1 MSILGSSRRSLLRR
15 AGLLGS
21 ALAVGAAA
29 PAAAQEERHGNG
41 EPYGHRRKDRRPT
54 PVGSWSVT
62 VTIEGV
68 PDVEHAHYSFG
79 ADGQLILQTHR
90 HTHTGIGTWEWTD
103 DGFVY
108 VTRGLRP
115 NADGGLLS
123 ELRIRHT
130 ARFDADGGFTSTG
143 TGQALD
149 ATGKVL
155 MEVQSTAVGTRFGV
169 DG

>member
-1 MSILGSSRRSLLRR
+1 MNPQRSTRRSLLRR
-15 AGLLGS
+15 AGFLGS

-29 PAAAQEERHGNG
+29 PAAAHDQGPYDQERGRH
-41 EPYGHRRKDRRPT
+41 RKDRRPS
-54 PVGSWSVT
+54 PVGSWSVV

-103 DGFVY
+103 DDSFLY
-108 VTRGLRP
+108 VIRGLRSD
-115 NADGGLLS
+115 ADGGLLS

-130 ARFDADGGFTSTG
+130 ARFGADGTFTSAG

-149 ATGKVL
+149 AGGKVL

>member
-1 MSILGSSRRSLLRR
+1 MNPQRSTRRSLLRR
-15 AGLLGS
+15 AGFLGS

-29 PAAAQEERHGNG
+29 PAAAH
-41 EPYGHRRKDRRPT
+41 YGPRGHHKDRRPS
-54 PVGSWSVT
+54 PVGSWSVV

-90 HTHTGIGTWEWTD
+90 HTHTGIGVWEWTD
-103 DGFVY
+103 DGAFVY

-115 NADGGLLS
+115 DADGGLLS

-130 ARFDADGGFTSTG
+130 GRIGADGTFTSTG

-149 ATGKVL
+149 AGGKVL

>member
-1 MSILGSSRRSLLRR
+1 MTPQRSTRRSLLRR
-15 AGLLGS
+15 AGFLGS
-21 ALAVGAAA
+21 ALAVGSAA
-29 PAAAQEERHGNG
+29 PAVAHDEGR
-41 EPYGHRRKDRRPT
+41 GHRRKDRRPS

-79 ADGQLILQTHR
+79 SDGQLILQTHR

-130 ARFDADGGFTSTG
+130 ARFAADGTFTSTG

-149 ATGKVL
+149 AGGNVL

>member
-1 MSILGSSRRSLLRR
+1 MTPQRSTRRSLLRR
-15 AGLLGS
+15 AGFLGS
-21 ALAVGAAA
+21 ALAVGSAA
-29 PAAAQEERHGNG
+29 PAVAHDEGR
-41 EPYGHRRKDRRPT
+41 GHHRPKGRRPS

-68 PDVEHAHYSFG
+68 PEVEHAHYSFG
-79 ADGQLILQTHR
+79 SDGQLILQTHR
-90 HTHTGIGTWEWTD
+90 HTHTGIGTWEPTG

-108 VTRGLRP
+108 VTRGLRSD
-115 NADGGLLS
+115 ADGGLLS

-130 ARFDADGGFTSTG
+130 ARFRPDGGFVSTG

-149 ATGKVL
+149 AGGNVL

>member
-1 MSILGSSRRSLLRR
+1 MNPQRSTRRSLLRR
-15 AGLLGS
+15 AGFLGS

-29 PAAAQEERHGNG
+29 PAAAHDEARGH
-41 EPYGHRRKDRRPT
+41 HRRDRRPS
-54 PVGSWSVT
+54 PVGSWSVV

-90 HTHTGIGTWEWTD
+90 HTHTGIGTWKWAD
-103 DGFVY
+103 DDIFVY

-115 NADGGLLS
+115 DADGGLLS

-130 ARFDADGGFTSTG
+130 GRFGADGTFTSTG

-149 ATGKVL
+149 AGGKVL

>member
-1 MSILGSSRRSLLRR
+1 MNPQRSTRRSLLRR
-15 AGLLGS
+15 AGFLGS

-29 PAAAQEERHGNG
+29 PAAAAAPDQGPGHRHGN
-41 EPYGHRRKDRRPT
+41 RRPS
-54 PVGSWSVT
+54 PVGSWSVV

-90 HTHTGIGTWEWTD
+90 HTHTGIGTWEWAD
-103 DGFVY
+103 DGAFVY
-108 VTRGLRP
+108 VTRGLRSD
-115 NADGGLLS
+115 ADGGLLS

-130 ARFDADGGFTSTG
+130 GRFGADGTFTSTG

-149 ATGKVL
+149 AGGKVL

>member
-1 MSILGSSRRSLLRR
+1 MTNPRGSRRSLLRR

-21 ALAVGAAA
+21 ALALGSAARAGA
-29 PAAAQEERHGNG
+29 EELPGAEDLTARGG
-41 EPYGHRRKDRRPT
+41 RRPS

-62 VTIEGV
+62 VRIEGV
-68 PDVEHAHYSFG
+68 PDIERAHYSFG

-90 HTHTGIGTWEWTD
+90 HTHTGIGTWEWRGG
-103 DGFVY
+103 GFVY
-108 VTRGLRP
+108 VTRGLRSD
-115 NADGGLLS
+115 ADGGLLS

-130 ARFDADGGFTSTG
+130 ARFGPDGTFTSTG

-149 ATGKVL
+149 ATGNIL
-155 MEVQSTAVGTRFGV
+155 LEVRSTAVGTRFGV